1 MGSGSY
7 FGRGD
12 ECMNH
17 DLFAPDTIHYF
28 PQHISA
34 IEEFKRISKVYDK
47 MLNLVWDELDKY
59 LDNRH
64 FDTMDQAECAYWE
77 RILKIHL
84 TGYETLDDRRKNIKG
99 YWASGLPYT
108 KNKVWEFLDATTGMG
123 NYEFQADTKKKNIQV
138 IFKTDRALKD
148 NYIYDKLR
156 QMIPADM
163 EIIMNRVVRNSAV
176 GNEYTIGII
185 GTAVI
190 QNI

>member
-1 MGSGSY
+1 
-7 FGRGD
+7 
-12 ECMNH
+12 
-17 DLFAPDTIHYF
+17 
-28 PQHISA
+28 
-34 IEEFKRISKVYDK
+34 
-47 MLNLVWDELDKY
+47 
-59 LDNRH
+59 
-64 FDTMDQAECAYWE
+64 
-77 RILKIHL
+77 
-84 TGYETLDDRRKNIKG
+84 
-99 YWASGLPYT
+99 
-108 KNKVWEFLDATTGMG
+108 MG

>member
-1 MGSGSY
+1 
-7 FGRGD
+7 
-12 ECMNH
+12 
-17 DLFAPDTIHYF
+17 
-28 PQHISA
+28 
-34 IEEFKRISKVYDK
+34 
-47 MLNLVWDELDKY
+47 
-59 LDNRH
+59 
-64 FDTMDQAECAYWE
+64 MDQAECAYWE

-156 QMIPADM
+156 QMILR
-163 EIIMNRVVRNSAV
+163 IWKLL
-176 GNEYTIGII
+176 
-185 GTAVI
+185 
-190 QNI
+190 

>member
-1 MGSGSY
+1 
-7 FGRGD
+7 
-12 ECMNH
+12 MNH